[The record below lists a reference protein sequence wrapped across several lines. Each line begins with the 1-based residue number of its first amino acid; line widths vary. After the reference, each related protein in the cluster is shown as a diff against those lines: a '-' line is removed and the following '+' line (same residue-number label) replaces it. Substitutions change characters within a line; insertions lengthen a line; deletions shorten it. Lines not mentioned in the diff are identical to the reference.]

1 MNRKWIAGL
10 LLLLVVIIAGCG
22 QKPQAAPNGSNESPD
37 QVVQNPVTAAP
48 DTGTDSNQTVDA
60 TDDTNKDNAVPD
72 EIKQSIK
79 VYFTDNDLME
89 LQSAERQITFVDE
102 SQKYEKAF
110 GALQTPEQ
118 GKISL
123 WQKVVLKSAA
133 FSNGQ
138 VTVDI
143 TLPDEARLGAGG
155 ESLAIDALKQT
166 MFQFDEVKQLEL
178 TVDGQQVDTLMGHVE
193 LEHPIKK

>member
-1 MNRKWIAGL
+1 MNRKWIAAL
-10 LLLLVVIIAGCG
+10 VLLLVIVIAGCG
-22 QKPQAAPNGSNESPD
+22 QKPQAAPKGSNESTN
-37 QVVQNPVTAAP
+37 QVIQNPVAASP
-48 DTGTDSNQTVDA
+48 DAGSNGNPIVDA
-60 TDDTNKDNAVPD
+60 SDDTNKGNAADD

-79 VYFTDNDLME
+79 VYFTDDNIMDLQAIDRE
-89 LQSAERQITFVDE
+89 ISYVDE
-102 SQKYEKAF
+102 SHKYEKAF
-110 GALQTPEQ
+110 AALQTPEE
-118 GKISL
+118 GTISL

-138 VTVDI
+138 VTLDI

-193 LEHPIKK
+193 LEHPYNK

>member
-22 QKPQAAPNGSNESPD
+22 QKPQAAPNESPD
-37 QVVQNPVTAAP
+37 QAVQNPVTAAP

-60 TDDTNKDNAVPD
+60 TDDTNKDNAVSD